1 MSDTD
6 HGNADRPGLGR
17 RQFLVGGLAA
27 SGAIALGTAGAVPAQ
42 GYGFPPPIPPDDIP
56 PAPIPLFTDS
66 TLTFQCLFA
75 IGATSSGAAEYGEV
89 ATAVAAIREAGETYP
104 AYYAQFMAL
113 GRQVRAT
120 AKEAE
125 KKGHRVTA
133 RLAYLRAANY
143 FGQALYF
150 VLATDRPTRAHE
162 SQVYNAMTR
171 CWWSAGRLM
180 DPPMLRVGLPWRGPN
195 GPMPGW
201 FLRPSADGKP
211 RPTVIVNN
219 GSDAQSIDLWTAG
232 GLAAVERGWNALIF
246 EGPGQGGMLFDRNQH
261 FVPDWERVVTPIV
274 SWLRRRPDVD
284 RDRIVLTGSSFG
296 GELVPRAAA
305 FEPRLAAI
313 SMDPGVVDAA
323 STWTDQL
330 PPFMMNLFRE
340 GKKAQL
346 NAVWDDYVKSAPP
359 QTQFNIAKRLEI
371 YPGRTFYDKLGQ
383 IVQYTNESVVDRIRV
398 PALVINNE
406 IEQFFPG
413 QPRDLYRL
421 LDNSP
426 RRKFRTFTVAEG
438 AQYHCEPMAPQ
449 VRNGVVMD
457 FLEDVTATRHRT
469 PGRG

>member
-1 MSDTD
+1 MTHTD
-6 HGNADRPGLGR
+6 SNGLAR
-17 RQFLVGGLAA
+17 RNFLIGSLAA
-27 SGAIALGTAGAVPAQ
+27 SGAIALGATRTAPSHAH
-42 GYGFPPPIPPDDIP
+42 GFPPPIPPDDIP
-56 PAPIPLFTDS
+56 PAPIPLFADS

-89 ATAVAAIREAGETYP
+89 ATAVAAIREAGETYSS
-104 AYYAQFMAL
+104 YYAQFMAL
-113 GRQVRAT
+113 ARRVRAT
-120 AKEAE
+120 AKDAE
-125 KKGHRVTA
+125 QHGHRVTA

-143 FGQALYF
+143 FGQALFF
-150 VLATDRPTRAHE
+150 VLATDRPTRRHE

-171 CWWSAGRLM
+171 CWRAAGRLM
-180 DPPMLRVGLPWRGPN
+180 DPPMLAVKLPWRGPN

-201 FLRPSADGKP
+201 FLRPSADGRP

-219 GSDAQSIDLWTAG
+219 GSDAQPIDLWSAG
-232 GLAAVERGWNALIF
+232 GLAAIERGWNALIF

-261 FVPDWERVVTPIV
+261 FVPDWERVITPIV
-274 SWLRRRPDVD
+274 TWLRRRSDVD
-284 RDRIVLTGSSFG
+284 PDRIVLTGSSFG

-323 STWTDQL
+323 STWLDNL
-330 PPFMMNLFRE
+330 PPFMIDLFRE

-346 NAVWDDYVKSAPP
+346 NADWDDYVRSAPAN
-359 QTQFNIAKRLEI
+359 TQFNIAKRLEI
-371 YPGRTFYDKLGQ
+371 YPGRTFYDQLSQ
-383 IVQYTNESVVDRIRV
+383 IVQYTNEKVDHRIRV

-413 QPRDLYRL
+413 QARDLYRL

-457 FLEDVTATRHRT
+457 FLEDVTGTRRER
-469 PGRG
+469 GRG